1 MVRTTGIA
9 VTVQPRPDMPT
20 GKANRQ
26 AAKVRFCNT
35 GKAMPLFCHPMQMEP
50 MHPMPSG
57 APQAP
62 EAETNQA
69 RSPSLLTAWAPI
81 AAKTPSAYPFRI
93 QCDKRDRDR
102 PGAKEFS
109 GFKTAADAIAWFK
122 NALRAD
128 PFHPHTFYEVIKVRI
143 TGRGCQSRIFSGTG
157 C

>member
-1 MVRTTGIA
+1 
-9 VTVQPRPDMPT
+9 
-20 GKANRQ
+20 
-26 AAKVRFCNT
+26 
-35 GKAMPLFCHPMQMEP
+35 
-50 MHPMPSG
+50 MH
-57 APQAP
+57 PQAP

-81 AAKTPSAYPFRI
+81 AAKVPSAYPFRI
-93 QCDKRDRDR
+93 QCDKRHVRDGDK
-102 PGAKEFS
+102 PGKKEFS
-109 GFKTAADAIAWFK
+109 GFKTAADAIAFK